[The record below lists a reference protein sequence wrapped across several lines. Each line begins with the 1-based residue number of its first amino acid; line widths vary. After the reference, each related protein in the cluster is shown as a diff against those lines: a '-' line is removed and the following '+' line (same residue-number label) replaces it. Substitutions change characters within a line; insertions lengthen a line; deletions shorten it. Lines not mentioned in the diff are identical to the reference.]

1 MTKTAPKYFIRTFGC
16 QMNLADSDRFA
27 RTFLKCG
34 CEKADSP
41 ETSDIVLINTCVVR
55 AKAEDKAISYLGEI
69 ESLRKKNP
77 NLRVIL
83 AGCLAPLADQRE
95 LKRRFPSILFSI
107 NPDRIDEFESMLREH
122 VDGLTPDAMVVECCE
137 IPEMTGF
144 SFHAFVNV
152 MRGCEQHCTFCIV
165 PRARGKNASRPVD
178 EIMDEIQW
186 RISEGA
192 KAITLLGQSI
202 LDYGKDWQSEKSIR
216 SVKGDLLFR
225 ELLDKIS
232 SAFPDTWIRFLTSHP
247 KDFSFETVDLIASR
261 PNISRFIHLPV
272 QAGDDEILKRMN
284 RGHDRQFY
292 LNLIEY
298 INRKIPDVRL
308 STDIIV
314 GFPGEDLPAFENS
327 MDLLKKTR
335 FFKVFT
341 YQYSTRPNTPA
352 EKFKDDLPFEEK
364 RKRLNQLI
372 DLQNQ
377 ITIERHRELVGE
389 ILEVMVEGYS
399 KGIDGYLLGR
409 SSGEDMVIF
418 RDSGHLKPG
427 DIVKVRILEGRQR
440 TLVGE
445 LID

>member
-1 MTKTAPKYFIRTFGC
+1 
-16 QMNLADSDRFA
+16 MNLADSDNFA
-27 RTFLKCG
+27 RSFHKFG
-34 CEKADSP
+34 FEKAESP

-69 ESLRKKNP
+69 ECLRKKNP

-95 LKRRFPSILFSI
+95 LKRRFPSILFTI
-107 NPDRIDEFESMLREH
+107 RPDRIEEFESILSEH
-122 VDGLTPDAMVVECCE
+122 LDALTPAAVVESETRVEE
-137 IPEMTGF
+137 IGDDILEMVGS

-165 PRARGKNASRPVD
+165 PKTRGKNASRPSE
-178 EIMDEIQW
+178 EIIEEIQW

-216 SVKGDLLFR
+216 SVKGDDLFR

-232 SAFPDTWIRFLTSHP
+232 AAFPDTWIKFLTSHP
-247 KDFSFETVDLIASR
+247 KDFTFETVNLIASR
-261 PNISRFIHLPV
+261 SNISRFLHLPV
-272 QAGDDEILKRMN
+272 QSGDDEILKRMN
-284 RGHDRQFY
+284 RGHDRQYY
-292 LNLIEY
+292 LNLIDY
-298 INRKIPDVRL
+298 IYQKIPDVRL

-314 GFPGEDLPAFENS
+314 GFPGEDLSAFENT
-327 MDLLKKTR
+327 MDLLKKSR

-341 YQYSTRPNTPA
+341 FQYSTRPNTPA

-372 DLQNQ
+372 DLVNQ

-389 ILEVMVEGYS
+389 VLDVMVEGES
-399 KGIDGYLLGR
+399 KGIEGYLLGR
-409 SSGEDMVIF
+409 SLGEDMVIF
-418 RDSGHLKPG
+418 KDSGLVNPG

-445 LID
+445 SA

>member
-1 MTKTAPKYFIRTFGC
+1 MTKTTLKYFIRTFGC
-16 QMNLADSDRFA
+16 QMNVADSDGFVRSFHK
-27 RTFLKCG
+27 FG
-34 CEKADSP
+34 FEKADSP

-69 ESLRKKNP
+69 ESLRKINP

-95 LKRRFPSILFSI
+95 LNRRFPSILFSI
-107 NPDRIDEFESMLREH
+107 KPDRIDEFESMLREH
-122 VDGLTPDAMVVECCE
+122 VGSLTPDTDEVPGMAKS
-137 IPEMTGF
+137 

-165 PRARGKNASRPVD
+165 PKARGKNASRPVE
-178 EIMDEIQW
+178 EINDEIQW

-232 SAFPDTWIRFLTSHP
+232 STFPDTWIKFLTSHP
-247 KDFSFETVDLIASR
+247 KDFSFETVDLIASK

-272 QAGDDEILKRMN
+272 QSGDDEILKRMN
-284 RGHDRQFY
+284 RGHDRDYY
-292 LNLIEY
+292 LNLIDY
-298 INRKIPDVRL
+298 IYRKIPDVRL

-314 GFPGEDLPAFENS
+314 GFPGEDLSAFDNS
-327 MDLLKKTR
+327 MDLLEKCR
-335 FFKVFT
+335 FYKVFT
-341 YQYSTRPNTPA
+341 FQYSTRPNTPA

-372 DLQNQ
+372 DLQNR

-389 ILEVMVEGYS
+389 ILDVMIEGDS
-399 KGIDGYLLGR
+399 KRTDGYLLGR
-409 SSGEDMVIF
+409 SPGEDMVIF
-418 RDSGHLKPG
+418 KGSGFAKPG
-427 DIVKVRILEGRQR
+427 NIVKVRILEGRQR
-440 TLVGE
+440 TLIGE
-445 LID
+445 LTD